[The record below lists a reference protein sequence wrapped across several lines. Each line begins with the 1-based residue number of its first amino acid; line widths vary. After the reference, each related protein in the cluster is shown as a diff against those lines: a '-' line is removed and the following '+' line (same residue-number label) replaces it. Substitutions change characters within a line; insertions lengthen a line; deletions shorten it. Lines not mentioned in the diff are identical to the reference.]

1 MTRKYV
7 DPTPKEIAER
17 KAAIREENLRAL
29 RESDW
34 PRAASKGRAA
44 YRVPFRRGN
53 DGKLMESQ
61 Q

>member
-1 MTRKYV
+1 MARKYV
-7 DPTPKEIAER
+7 DPTPEEIAER
-17 KAAIREENLRAL
+17 SKAIREENLKAL

-34 PRAASKGRAA
+34 PRAAPKGRAS
-44 YRVPFRRGN
+44 YKVPFRRGN